1 MNAETLFWLAAATVA
16 YTFVGYPAALW
27 VAARLRTRR
36 VRRAL
41 ITPSVAVIVVV
52 QDEAARIRAKLESI
66 LAQRYPADRMRV
78 IVASDGAGP
87 EVEAIVRGL
96 DDPRIE
102 WIPGSTRRG
111 KVACLMD
118 AATRREEEVL
128 VLTDA
133 RQPLHP
139 DAVASLAANFAD
151 PRVGAVSGECMLV
164 LDEHGPLG
172 AGAADFWRYEK
183 AIRRMESAIDSM
195 VGVDDALYA
204 IRRSA
209 LRPIPTDTV
218 RDDVLIPMNVV
229 RQGLRV
235 VFDAS
240 AIAYACPVDEPAG
253 DRLRAIRAL
262 AGDCRLIASQ
272 PWLLDPR
279 RDRLALQFAS
289 HRLVRLVAPIA
300 LLTMLATSL
309 ALAPHEPFYAGAFAV
324 QSAFYLLPA
333 IGLIGGRAAGLRP
346 VRIATAFLALNWVM
360 LLGLVE
366 WVSHR
371 EARA

>member
-1 MNAETLFWLAAATVA
+1 MNAEILFWLAAATVA

-52 QDEAARIRAKLESI
+52 QDEASRIRAKLESI

-78 IVASDGAGP
+78 VVASDGADP
-87 EVEAIVRGL
+87 EVEAIVRAL

-102 WIPGSTRRG
+102 WIGGSTRRG

-151 PRVGAVSGECMLV
+151 PRVGAVSGERVLV
-164 LDEHGPLG
+164 LDERGPLG
-172 AGAADFWRYEK
+172 AGTADFWRYEK
-183 AIRRMESAIDSM
+183 AIRRMESAIDSI

-240 AIAYACPVDEPAG
+240 AIAYACPVDEPAS

-279 RDRLALQFAS
+279 HDRLALQFAS
-289 HRLVRLVAPIA
+289 HRLVRLLAPIA
-300 LLTMLATSL
+300 LLTMLASSL
-309 ALAPHEPFYAGAFAV
+309 ALAPHEPLYAGAFAL
-324 QSAFYLLPA
+324 QSAFHLLPA
-333 IGLIGGRAAGLRP
+333 LGLLGERAAGLRP

-371 EARA
+371 EAGA